1 MLLLSLNPVFE
12 KTSCSCSCFQICLRG
27 FVLSHDELRTPC
39 ELVVQ
44 TVRWDSHLHAFV
56 QNAAQTKQPPGAE
69 QTKYLAE
76 HAPTIHFTKIH
87 LSFFFFFFFVRVMRR
102 FIFSFINMFFR
113 SACSDCWSNIGG
125 ISGQVQSRRS
135 LLAQRADWHN
145 LGLCGPCCFC
155 LGGTYSWLVRSSHHF
170 YCESTRFQTLHKG
183 WLFRKKTS
191 GVSNGWFYIISQNV

>member
-1 MLLLSLNPVFE
+1 MLLFSLNPVFE

-87 LSFFFFFFFVRVMRR
+87 LSFFFL
-102 FIFSFINMFFR
+102 FSFFCQSYAKVHLFFH
-113 SACSDCWSNIGG
+113 
-125 ISGQVQSRRS
+125 QYVFQE
-135 LLAQRADWHN
+135 
-145 LGLCGPCCFC
+145 C
-155 LGGTYSWLVRSSHHF
+155 LF
-170 YCESTRFQTLHKG
+170 
-183 WLFRKKTS
+183 
-191 GVSNGWFYIISQNV
+191 